1 MTAAPA
7 WPEADADFVWRCR
20 SRPLRAISYEVQ
32 RVASPQAIGSS
43 ADDRGRVENTLAET
57 AATLGT
63 CQEIAVNVP
72 DSVQPNSCAVGDVS
86 CPTLGVRAYR

>member
-32 RVASPQAIGSS
+32 RVASPQAIWVLC
-43 ADDRGRVENTLAET
+43 RGPRTRRKYPRRNRRDAGDLSGDCRECPWFG
-57 AATLGT
+57 AT
-63 CQEIAVNVP
+63 EF
-72 DSVQPNSCAVGDVS
+72 
-86 CPTLGVRAYR
+86 VRS